1 MFLFF
6 FFNVT
11 SIKFS
16 IIYVPQILFLLGS
29 SAPDIQTT
37 EKILQL
43 TQTTT
48 NQCMPKLYYLQTNYL
63 WEQPD
68 D

>member
-1 MFLFF
+1 M
-6 FFNVT
+6 
-11 SIKFS
+11 
-16 IIYVPQILFLLGS
+16 IYVPHILFLLGS
-29 SAPDIQTT
+29 SALDIQTT

-48 NQCMPKLYYLQTNYL
+48 NQCRPKLYYLQTNYL